1 MIETELAFRSA
12 QPTDATVTA
21 PLIYSAAPDQYRFV
35 FAVDRY
41 TIVDFLQRAFHN
53 GSRLFGYQ
61 RYTVATLQDQAIAI
75 GAFYGAADHPR
86 PDLKTIATL
95 INCFDPIRFVGI
107 LRRSAQFSALLS
119 HAVPETK
126 YIANFAVAEAWR
138 SQGIGTSFLQRE
150 IGLAKTQGYKNCA
163 LNVSSSNPKAQQL
176 YERLGFQVVQEYSFT
191 QIATQ
196 VRPPALRRM
205 ELTL

>member
-1 MIETELAFRSA
+1 MIETELIFRSA
-12 QPTDATVTA
+12 QPTDAILAA
-21 PLIYSAAPDQYRFV
+21 PLIYSAAPEQYHFV
-35 FAVDRY
+35 FAVDRF

-61 RYTVATLQDQAIAI
+61 RYTVVTVQDQVIAI
-75 GAFYGAADHPR
+75 GAFYGAADHPK
-86 PDLKTIATL
+86 PDLKTLGTL

-119 HAVPETK
+119 HAAPDTK
-126 YIANFAVAEAWR
+126 YIANFAVTDSWR
-138 SQGIGTSFLQRE
+138 GQGIGTSFLQRE
-150 IGLAKTQGYKNCA
+150 IGLAREQAYKKCA

-176 YERLGFQVVQEYSFT
+176 YERLGFQVVKEYNFS
-191 QIATQ
+191 QIAAQ
-196 VRPPALRRM
+196 VRPPSLRRM